1 MIVDVYSSDGR
12 KIKSLLSEPDGYYS
26 YLGLK
31 PGEYYVSLD
40 SVQLGKLNMTVA
52 EMTFPFTIQPSYDGD
67 MVGGLDFTV
76 LKGEEPKQEGQQV
89 QSEVAKTEIVKTEPA
104 LPAKSEPLKIQ
115 QQSANTVYRVQV
127 YALPGVIRDMK
138 ILRKIERF
146 VPGLKLVEVK
156 GDDGLYRYM
165 SEPVLEIEKA
175 QRMIYHLRR
184 IGYLDSFIKT
194 EN

>member
-1 MIVDVYSSDGR
+1 
-12 KIKSLLSEPDGYYS
+12 
-26 YLGLK
+26 
-31 PGEYYVSLD
+31 
-40 SVQLGKLNMTVA
+40 MTVA

>member
-1 MIVDVYSSDGR
+1 
-12 KIKSLLSEPDGYYS
+12 
-26 YLGLK
+26 
-31 PGEYYVSLD
+31 
-40 SVQLGKLNMTVA
+40 
-52 EMTFPFTIQPSYDGD
+52 
-67 MVGGLDFTV
+67 
-76 LKGEEPKQEGQQV
+76 
-89 QSEVAKTEIVKTEPA
+89 
-104 LPAKSEPLKIQ
+104 
-115 QQSANTVYRVQV
+115 
-127 YALPGVIRDMK
+127 MK